1 MSKILTHASFFS
13 GVGGV
18 DLGFERAGIR
28 TVSVSEIDPFARSVL
43 ASRFPEVPQLGDIV
57 ALADRELSK
66 PVQQSA
72 DEVQRCSRPVDG
84 IGWTP
89 SGDDWKA
96 ADIWSAGFPCQD
108 LSVAGK
114 RKGFADGKRSVLAFT
129 FLNLVERFRPR
140 WLVLENVPGLF
151 SSNNGRDLLALLR
164 EVDELGYGVSWR
176 TLDARFFGVPQRR
189 RRVFLVASLGT
200 DRAGEVLLECEGGC
214 GHPQAG
220 KSSWQ
225 ETSDGS
231 ERSPHVIGTI
241 IAGLEKRTGT
251 TQDKLFVGYGERVGK
266 PEVAGALLARYHKGA
281 TSTVEDGQLVV
292 TTALTRGG
300 LGGGFGADDNDAQG
314 NKLVVGSEADASG
327 VRAPDG
333 LAGRLDDSGSR
344 AMGVAIPSQEDIE
357 VEHNAYSIREDAKAE
372 NFSATPINTALALN
386 AVWPSVQSHHA
397 QTFIA
402 SVYRKSKRAQTTED
416 HETWVDDGVAN
427 TINLFDSGD
436 VRTTH
441 AVVGSHYDGYNQR
454 LEPDGAHRTLRIGRD
469 SSDFVVPP
477 AGVVEENPLLPIG
490 MDSNRYK
497 VCGNGV
503 VSNVAEWVGHRLVEV
518 DRKWT
523 ELR

>member
-151 SSNNGRDLLALLR
+151 TSNNGRDLLALLR

-200 DRAGEVLLECEGGC
+200 DRSGEVLLECEGGC
-214 GHPQAG
+214 GHTQAG
-220 KSSWQ
+220 ESSWS
-225 ETSDGS
+225 EVTGS
-231 ERSPHVIGTI
+231 IERSP
-241 IAGLEKRTGT
+241 
-251 TQDKLFVGYGERVGK
+251 F
-266 PEVAGALLARYHKGA
+266 VAGALLARYHKGA
-281 TSTVEDGQLVV
+281 TSTVENGQLVV

-314 NKLVVGSEADASG
+314 NKLVVGSEAYSGG
-327 VRAPDG
+327 VRAFDG
-333 LAGRLDDSGSR
+333 MAGRVDNPNIS
-344 AMGVAIPSQEDIE
+344 AMGAAIPSQEDIQ
-357 VEHNAYSIREDAKAE
+357 VEHNTYSIREDAKAG

-402 SVYRKSKRAQTTED
+402 SAYRKSKRAQSTED
-416 HETWVDDGVAN
+416 HETWVEDGVAN

-441 AVVGSHYDGYNQR
+441 AVVGSHYDGYNQK
-454 LEPDGAHRTLRIGRD
+454 LEPDSAHRTLRVGRD

-503 VSNVAEWVGHRLVEV
+503 VCNVAEWIGHRLVEV
-518 DRKWT
+518 DGKWT

>member
-84 IGWTP
+84 VGWTP
-89 SGDDWKA
+89 GGDDWKA

-214 GHPQAG
+214 GHPQTG
-220 KSSWQ
+220 ESSWSQ
-225 ETSDGS
+225 VTGS
-231 ERSPHVIGTI
+231 IERSP
-241 IAGLEKRTGT
+241 
-251 TQDKLFVGYGERVGK
+251 Y
-266 PEVAGALLARYHKGA
+266 VAGALLARYHKGA

-327 VRAPDG
+327 VRTPDG

-344 AMGVAIPSQEDIE
+344 AMGAAIPSQEDIQ

-477 AGVVEENPLLPIG
+477 AGVVEENPLLPVG

>member
-1 MSKILTHASFFS
+1 MNRVLTHASFFS

-43 ASRFPEVPQLGDIV
+43 ASRFPDVPQLGDIV
-57 ALADRELSK
+57 ALANRELSK
-66 PVQQSA
+66 SVQQSA

-89 SGDDWKA
+89 SSDDWKA

-114 RKGFADGKRSVLAFT
+114 RKGFTDGKRSVLAFT
-129 FLNLVERFRPR
+129 FLDLVERFRPR

-151 SSNNGRDLLALLR
+151 TSNDGRDLLALLR
-164 EVDELGYGVSWR
+164 EVDQLGYGISWR

-189 RRVFLVASLGT
+189 RRVFLVASLGS

-214 GHPQAG
+214 GHSQASE
-220 KSSWQ
+220 SSWQ
-225 ETSDGS
+225 ATAGGS
-231 ERSPHVIGTI
+231 EQRP
-241 IAGLEKRTGT
+241 
-251 TQDKLFVGYGERVGK
+251 D
-266 PEVAGALLARYHKGA
+266 VAGAILARYHKGA
-281 TSTVEDGQLVV
+281 TSTVENGQLVV

-300 LGGGFGADDNDAQG
+300 LGGGFGPDDNDAQG
-314 NKLVVGSEADASG
+314 NKLVVGSEAYASG

-333 LAGRLDDSGSR
+333 LAGRVDDSNFRS
-344 AMGVAIPSQEDIE
+344 MGAAIPSQED
-357 VEHNAYSIREDAKAE
+357 VQVDHYTYSVREDAKAE
-372 NFSATPINTALALN
+372 NFSATPIDTARALN

-402 SVYRKSKRAQTTED
+402 SVYRKSKRAQSNQD
-416 HETWVDDGVAN
+416 DETWVDDGVAN
-427 TINLFDSGD
+427 TLNVFDSGD
-436 VRTTH
+436 TRTTH
-441 AVVGSHYDGYNQR
+441 AVVGSHYDGYNQKF
-454 LEPDGAHRTLRIGRD
+454 EQDGPHRTLRIGRD

-477 AGVVEENPLLPIG
+477 AGVPAESPLLPLG

-503 VSNVAEWVGHRLVEV
+503 VANVAEWIGHRLVHV
-518 DRKWT
+518 DKKWT
-523 ELR
+523 EMR